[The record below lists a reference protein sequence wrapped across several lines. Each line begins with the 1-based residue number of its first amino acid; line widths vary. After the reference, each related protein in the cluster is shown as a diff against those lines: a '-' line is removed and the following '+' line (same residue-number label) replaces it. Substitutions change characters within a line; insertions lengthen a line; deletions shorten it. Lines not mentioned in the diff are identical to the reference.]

1 MYFYRRNT
9 TILILPLQCCH
20 GGEPPKTGTLTHLSE
35 QLEFCQRSLTQ
46 YLDEKRK
53 LFPRF
58 YYVSDAVLLA
68 ILSSH
73 NDVEEV
79 SKHFRL
85 VRADSWV
92 IFIVC

>member
-1 MYFYRRNT
+1 MMFT
-9 TILILPLQCCH
+9 FQCCH

-58 YYVSDAVLLA
+58 YYVSDTVLLA

-73 NDVEEV
+73 NNVEEV
-79 SKHFRL
+79 SKHFRW
-85 VRADSWV
+85 VRSCK
-92 IFIVC
+92 ILQKFLMF